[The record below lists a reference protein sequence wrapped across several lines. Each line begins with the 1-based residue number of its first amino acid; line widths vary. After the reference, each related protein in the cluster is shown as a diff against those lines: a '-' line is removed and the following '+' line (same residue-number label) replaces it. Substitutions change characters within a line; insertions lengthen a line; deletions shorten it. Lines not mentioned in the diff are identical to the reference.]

1 MNARRTPRLDASTAR
16 TGRGV
21 ARLLADFGHQ
31 LPTVPEPSARQPE
44 PRLFPQLS
52 RRGER
57 RPLRGWS
64 PAAAPVS
71 VWRMAADQA
80 PVLWPLVAAPG
91 LPPRGAQ
98 MGIDYFSGASM
109 YADPNG
115 WVLDPSIPVSNPNI
129 FMFGKPG
136 QGKSATVKAFCL
148 RMMGFGY
155 RTLIVGDPKDEYEP
169 LCRALGVAP
178 IAIGQGL
185 NARINPLAFG
195 PLGVGWDRLDRD
207 EAGRRAAIVFSRW
220 LTLLRGLVG
229 SQRVGDRPVPFGP
242 SEEKVLDTALKALTG
257 YTVGNTVL
265 TETTIPHLWHALDNP
280 SDELIEHC
288 HYATRQHFLDETR
301 LLRDALGILV
311 HGTLQG
317 LFDDHTSIALD
328 WAAPIQSLSL
338 SRLEG
343 LGDEAVGMA
352 LLCLNSWGRAMR
364 ETAEPGDMRIVVRD
378 ESWKQLRLGVEAVK
392 SFDADLRLSRR
403 DGDIQFAI
411 AHKPSDLLT
420 AGDAGSQATAI
431 ARDLLHLADTKILL
445 GQDQAVADELE
456 HLLGLGPIATE
467 IVTDWARQA
476 PGRALWVI
484 GELMAKVA
492 TWLHPAEAAIAWT
505 NTKLEGALP

>member
-1 MNARRTPRLDASTAR
+1 VD
-16 TGRGV
+16 
-21 ARLLADFGHQ
+21 RLLADFGHQ
-31 LPTVPEPSARQPE
+31 LPTVPAPVAPPRE
-44 PRLFPQLS
+44 PRLFPPVG

-57 RPLRGWS
+57 APLRGWS

-71 VWRMAADQA
+71 VWRMTADQA

-155 RTLIVGDPKDEYEP
+155 RTLIVGDPKDEYEA

-185 NARINPLAFG
+185 AARINPLAFG
-195 PLGVGWDRLDRD
+195 PLHRDWDRLGRE
-207 EAGRRAAIVFSRW
+207 EAQRRAGVVFSRW
-220 LTLLRGLVG
+220 LTLIRGLVG
-229 SQRVGDRPVPFGP
+229 SQKVGDRPVPFGP
-242 SEEKVLDTALKALTG
+242 SQEKVVDTALKALTG
-257 YTVGNTVL
+257 YQSGTSVL
-265 TETTIPHLWHALDNP
+265 AETTIPQLWQALDQP
-280 SDELIEHC
+280 TPDLVEGC
-288 HYATRQHFLDETR
+288 HYASRQHFLDETR

-311 HGTLQG
+311 HGTLRG
-317 LFDDHTSIALD
+317 LFDDHTSIDLD
-328 WAAPIQSLSL
+328 WTAPIQSLSL

-420 AGDAGSQATAI
+420 AGDAGSQASAI
-431 ARDLLHLADTKILL
+431 AKDMLHLADTKILL
-445 GQDQAVADELE
+445 GQDAAVADELE
-456 HLLGLGPIATE
+456 HLLGLGPIARD

-484 GELMAKVA
+484 GEAMAKVA
-492 TWLHPAEAAIAWT
+492 TWLHPAEVALADT
-505 NTKLEGALP
+505 NQAVRGARP